1 MAQRGFDPTMN
12 TIKTIA
18 QPISELMKFVYL
30 WKSPGMCFIGKYC
43 NGINPHPKQET

>member
-18 QPISELMKFVYL
+18 QSISVVQKFFSFGKAQACVSL
-30 WKSPGMCFIGKYC
+30 TNTIMNKSTSKS
-43 NGINPHPKQET
+43 